1 MSFNYYYC
9 IKVPGI
15 SHNMLIGEYSR
26 RDAYLDHIYMGVME
40 STKISPICRY
50 ADKIEIDDV
59 LPLIGV

>member
-1 MSFNYYYC
+1 
-9 IKVPGI
+9 
-15 SHNMLIGEYSR
+15 MLIGEYSR